1 MTHAVW
7 TALGGDPAMLDRL
20 SGPFQPT
27 GALPSSFR
35 VEEFG
40 AACITAVGLAIAEV
54 LDAPRVTLDGDRVA
68 DAIRSEQCVRIGDEE
83 PESVWNPL
91 SSIFPAADGAVRLH
105 GNYAQ
110 HRAAIVRRFG
120 TEDPAAVEAAI
131 SALPAEVIE
140 DNVHAAGGVAAAAR
154 TRDEWRSHPA
164 GRALETQPLVATAV
178 REDVLPVAP
187 LDAALPG
194 GAEAEASGARGPL
207 EGLRVLEFTR
217 VIAGPVA
224 GRTLSWFGADV
235 LRIES
240 PDHEELRTVV
250 VDTGP
255 GKRSTMLDL
264 RTAEGL
270 STLHELIAG
279 TDVVID
285 GLRSGA
291 LDGLGLF
298 PERRAMLAPG
308 LIDASLS
315 AYGPGPWGNRR
326 GFDSLVQL
334 STGLGVAEAVA
345 VDPAA
350 TLPRALPCQILDH
363 GTGLLLAAA
372 IIRAATARLA
382 DRHGRT
388 VTASLARTAA
398 QLVALGQ
405 VPFDGTGPLPPRT
418 GSLVLVGPHG
428 ATSHAPFPLT
438 VAGVQAGWQT
448 GPPLVGQDEPAW
460 R

>member
-1 MTHAVW
+1 MDATEAVW
-7 TALGGDPAMLDRL
+7 TAIGGDPAAL
-20 SGPFQPT
+20 SLLNGPFAPT

-40 AACITAVGLAIAEV
+40 AAAISAVGLAIAEAIG
-54 LDAPRVTLDGDRVA
+54 APRVTLDASRVA

-83 PESVWNPL
+83 PESVWDPL
-91 SSIFPAADGAVRLH
+91 STIFPAADGAVRLH

-110 HRAAIVRRFG
+110 HRAAIARRFG
-120 TEDPAAVEAAI
+120 TEDPTQVAAAI
-131 SALPAEVIE
+131 AALPAAVVE

-154 TRDEWRSHPA
+154 TREEWRSHPA
-164 GRALETQPLVATAV
+164 GRALETQPLISTVV
-178 REDVLPVAP
+178 REDLLPTAP
-187 LDAALPG
+187 L
-194 GAEAEASGARGPL
+194 GAEPATGTGGARGPL
-207 EGLRVLEFTR
+207 EGLRVLELTR

-240 PDHEELRTVV
+240 PDHHELRTVV

-255 GKRSTMLDL
+255 GKRSAMLDL
-264 RTAEGL
+264 RTREGL
-270 STLHELIAG
+270 AKLHELIAS
-279 TDVVID
+279 TDVFID
-285 GLRSGA
+285 GLRDGA
-291 LDGLGLF
+291 LAGLGLAR
-298 PERRAMLAPG
+298 PQRAALSPG
-308 LIDASLS
+308 LLDASIT
-315 AYGPGPWGNRR
+315 AYGPGPWGERR

-363 GTGLLLAAA
+363 ATGLLLAAA
-372 IIRAATARLA
+372 IVRAASARLG
-382 DRHGRT
+382 DRKGRT
-388 VTASLARTAA
+388 ITASLARTAA
-398 QLVALGQ
+398 QLVALGHAS
-405 VPFDGTGPLPPRT
+405 FDGTGPLPART

-428 ATSHAPFPLT
+428 ATSHAPLPIS
-438 VAGVQAGWQT
+438 VAGAQGGWRA
-448 GPPLVGQDEPAW
+448 GPPLVGQDAPAW

>member
-1 MTHAVW
+1 MDATEAVW
-7 TALGGDPAMLDRL
+7 TAIGGDPAALAL
-20 SGPFQPT
+20 VAGPFRPT

-40 AACITAVGLAIAEV
+40 AAAITAVGLAIAEAV
-54 LDAPRVTLDGDRVA
+54 GAPRVTLDGGRVA

-83 PESVWNPL
+83 PESVWDPL
-91 SSIFPAADGAVRLH
+91 STIFPAADGAVRLH

-110 HRAAIVRRFG
+110 HRAAIKRRFG
-120 TEDPAAVEAAI
+120 TDDPAEVATAI
-131 SALPAEVIE
+131 AALPAAVIE

-154 TRDEWRSHPA
+154 TREEWRSHAA
-164 GRALETQPLVATAV
+164 GRVLETQPLVSTAV
-178 REDVLPVAP
+178 RDDVLPAAP
-187 LDAALPG
+187 PTGEPLVSAG
-194 GAEAEASGARGPL
+194 GARGPL

-235 LRIES
+235 LRVES

-255 GKRSTMLDL
+255 GKRSTLLDL

-279 TDVVID
+279 TDVVIN
-285 GLRSGA
+285 GLRPGA

-298 PERRAMLAPG
+298 AERRAALAPG

-326 GFDSLVQL
+326 GFDSLVQF

-345 VDPAA
+345 VDPGA

-363 GTGLLLAAA
+363 ATGLLLAAA
-372 IIRAATARLA
+372 IVRAATARLS

-405 VPFDGTGPLPPRT
+405 VPFAGTGPQPARV

-428 ATSHAPFPLT
+428 ATSHAPLPVA
-438 VAGVQAGWQT
+438 VAGVQGGWQS
-448 GPPLVGQDEPAW
+448 GPPLVGQDPPTW
-460 R
+460 L